1 MNSSFAEHEVDVLA
15 AIGATT
21 GGLSIFG
28 GLLLLSVCSAG
39 TCSPSV
45 QSEPTHSSTVK
56 AILSRL
62 GLFDALY
69 GVSFVIDAAAHW
81 TGNNLTLNQVADY
94 TFAWSTNTAILTAI
108 FAWYLHQA
116 LVYRAT
122 AEELRPATA
131 TSLTIACLW
140 VPGVAC
146 LSFLATQWEAHAR
159 YWLELVLWLVIEL
172 GMLLYVAVQY
182 VRIQMRV
189 RRFYSLAVSALREQS
204 QPPANDEERQSSG
217 QQSETTR
224 PTDFERPAALV
235 VLDLRLSGYLLAYAL
250 CQGPSVAYYG
260 MGGHFEI
267 SQRTDLEV
275 PFALAVAR
283 VVTQPLQGAINCV
296 IYWHHRGGLQ
306 CGYDGR
312 CPCNGVTRTT
322 LARSSVASSTTPTP
336 TTTIVLTDSERA
348 SRLR

>member
-1 MNSSFAEHEVDVLA
+1 M
-15 AIGATT
+15 
-21 GGLSIFG
+21 
-28 GLLLLSVCSAG
+28 
-39 TCSPSV
+39 
-45 QSEPTHSSTVK
+45 
-56 AILSRL
+56 
-62 GLFDALY
+62 
-69 GVSFVIDAAAHW
+69 IDAAAHR

-94 TFAWSTNTAILTAI
+94 TFAWSTNSHPDRDLRLVPAPGA
-108 FAWYLHQA
+108 
-116 LVYRAT
+116 VYRAT
-122 AEELRPATA
+122 AEELLPATA
-131 TSLTIACLW
+131 TSLTVACLW
-140 VPGVAC
+140 VPGVA
-146 LSFLATQWEAHAR
+146 S
-159 YWLELVLWLVIEL
+159 
-172 GMLLYVAVQY
+172 LLPRDTVGDTRGTGWSWCSGSSSSWACCYTVQY

-189 RRFYSLAVSALREQS
+189 RRFYSLVVSALREQS
-204 QPPANDEERQSSG
+204 QPPAHDEERQSSG

-224 PTDFERPAALV
+224 LTDFERPAALV

-275 PFALAVAR
+275 PFALVAAR
-283 VVTQPLQGAINCV
+283 VVTQLLQGAINCV

-322 LARSSVASSTTPTP
+322 LARSSVASTTPTP